1 MRTTIE
7 NSLPWWNFPILE
19 SMYTEFF
26 HLRESPFSIAPNPRF
41 LYPSAKHRE
50 ALAHLLYGIKE
61 EGGGFV
67 ALTGEVGTGKTTLC
81 RCLIEQ
87 LPENV
92 DVALVL
98 NPRLDALE
106 LLATVCDELRIP
118 YPPHGVSLKLLVDA
132 LNAYLLKAHAQG
144 RRTVLV
150 IDEAQNLSYEVLEQ
164 IRLLTNLETSQSKL
178 LQIILL
184 GQPELTRLLRQG
196 RLRQLTQRIT
206 ARYHLTPLTRAET
219 CDYIRHRLAVSGAL
233 HPIFTRR
240 AMRAVHRLSDG
251 IPRLINMICDRAL
264 LGAYALGKPRIDV
277 DIVRKAAR
285 EVLSKGWIGSTWWRI
300 GIASAVAGIILIAVF
315 WWDRRRQDT
324 PVVTPATASPSPA
337 VTAAPEP
344 PNRSLSG
351 IVQAPEAPPALR
363 DWLARAGTNPN
374 PAFGRLLA
382 LWGKAQEI
390 PEGAAPCE
398 FAKRHGLLCQS
409 ENSGWN
415 GLRLLNLAA
424 VLELVPA
431 DGERRYVTLIHVGPE
446 GWTLDADGRTR
457 TVPQADLLPWWNG
470 RFTLLWRPP
479 VAGISLVKPGQSS
492 PAVPWIRQQLGLKP
506 KRVALD
512 RFDEA
517 LQHQVMEFQSREG
530 LTVDGQVGPRTFIV
544 LLGRANRPGLPRL
557 QRPNNGN
564 THVLHP

>member
-1 MRTTIE
+1 
-7 NSLPWWNFPILE
+7 
-19 SMYTEFF
+19 MYTEFF
-26 HLRESPFSIAPNPRF
+26 HLREPPFSIAPNPRF

-98 NPRLDALE
+98 NPRLDAME

-118 YPPHGVSLKLLVDA
+118 YPSHAVSLKLLVDV
-132 LNAYLLKAHAQG
+132 LNAYLLEAHAQG

-164 IRLLTNLETSQSKL
+164 IRLLTNLETNQSKL

-184 GQPELTRLLRQG
+184 GQPELMRLLGQK
-196 RLRQLTQRIT
+196 RLRQLAQRIT

-233 HPIFTRR
+233 HPLFTRR
-240 AMRAVHRLSDG
+240 AMRAAHRLSGG

-264 LGAYALGKPRIDV
+264 LGAYALGKPCVDV
-277 DIVRKAAR
+277 GIVRKAAR
-285 EVLSKGWIGSTWWRI
+285 EVSTPIAGWTGSIGWRVA
-300 GIASAVAGIILIAVF
+300 IASVVAGIFLITAL
-315 WWDRRRQDT
+315 WWDRYQDSPAATPTTSLPSRAVPNAWEAVSPSRSGATQPPAAKDT
-324 PVVTPATASPSPA
+324 PETLA
-337 VTAAPEP
+337 
-344 PNRSLSG
+344 
-351 IVQAPEAPPALR
+351 
-363 DWLARAGTNPN
+363 DWLAGAGTSPN

-382 LWGKAQEI
+382 LWGKPQGV
-390 PEGAAPCE
+390 PEGMDPCE
-398 FAKRHGLLCQS
+398 FAQRHGLLCQS
-409 ENSGWN
+409 EDSGWN
-415 GLRLLNLAA
+415 GLQLLNLAA
-424 VLELVPA
+424 VLELVPV
-431 DGERRYVTLIHVGPE
+431 DGARRYVTLIRVGPE
-446 GWTLDADGRTR
+446 GWTLDADGWTR

-479 VAGISLVKPGQSS
+479 VAGVSLVKPGQAS
-492 PAVPWIRQQLGLKP
+492 PAVSWIRQRLGLKP
-506 KRVALD
+506 KRTAVD

-517 LQHQVMEFQSREG
+517 LRYRVMEFQHRAG
-530 LTVDGQVGPRTFIV
+530 LTADGQVGPRTFIV
-544 LLGRANRPGLPRL
+544 LSGQGNRSDLPRL
-557 QRPNNGN
+557 Q
-564 THVLHP
+564 

>member
-1 MRTTIE
+1 MVE
-7 NSLPWWNFPILE
+7 FPDPE

-118 YPPHGVSLKLLVDA
+118 YPPHGVSLKPLVDA
-132 LNAYLLKAHAQG
+132 LNAYLLEAHARG

-184 GQPELTRLLRQG
+184 GQPELTRLLEQK
-196 RLRQLTQRIT
+196 RLRQLAQRIT

-233 HPIFTRR
+233 HPLFTRR
-240 AMRAVHRLSDG
+240 AMRAVHRLSGG

-264 LGAYALGKPRIDV
+264 LGAYALGKPRVEIDV
-277 DIVRKAAR
+277 VRKAAR
-285 EVLSKGWIGSTWWRI
+285 EVLPKGRFGSIGWRAAI
-300 GIASAVAGIILIAVF
+300 ACAVMGILLIVAAL
-315 WWDRRRQDT
+315 WWDRRQDRQVT
-324 PVVTPATASPSPA
+324 LAPTPATPPPSRA
-337 VTAAPEP
+337 VPGQPEP
-344 PNRSLSG
+344 PSPPPSG
-351 IVQAPEAPPALR
+351 AVPPPAAGGVPGTLL
-363 DWLARAGTNPN
+363 DWLAGAGASPN

-382 LWGKAQEI
+382 LWGKPQEV
-390 PEGAAPCE
+390 PKGTDPCE
-398 FAKRHGLLCQS
+398 FARRHGLLCHS

-431 DGERRYVTLIHVGPE
+431 EGERRYVTLTRVDPE
-446 GWTLDADGRTR
+446 GWTLDAGGRTR
-457 TVPQADLLPWWNG
+457 TVSPTELLPWWNG
-470 RFTLLWRPP
+470 RFTVLWKPP
-479 VAGISLVKPGQSS
+479 VAGVSLVKPGQAS
-492 PAVPWIRQQLGLKP
+492 PAVPWIRQRLGLKP
-506 KRVALD
+506 KRAALD
-512 RFDEA
+512 RFDKT
-517 LQHQVMEFQSREG
+517 LQHQVMEFQRREG
-530 LTVDGQVGPRTFIV
+530 LTVDGQIGPRTFIV
-544 LLGRANRPGLPRL
+544 FLGRANRSGLPRL
-557 QRPNNGN
+557 Q
-564 THVLHP
+564 

>member
-1 MRTTIE
+1 
-7 NSLPWWNFPILE
+7 
-19 SMYTEFF
+19 MYTEFF
-26 HLRESPFSIAPNPRF
+26 HLREPPFSIAPNPRF

-50 ALAHLLYGIKE
+50 AFAHLLYGIKE

-98 NPRLDALE
+98 NPRLDAVE

-118 YPPHGVSLKLLVDA
+118 YPSHAVSLKLLVDA
-132 LNAYLLKAHAQG
+132 LNAYLLEAHAQG

-184 GQPELTRLLRQG
+184 GQPELTRLLGQK
-196 RLRQLTQRIT
+196 RLRQLAQRIT
-206 ARYHLTPLTRAET
+206 ARYHLTPLTRTET

-233 HPIFTRR
+233 HPLFTRR
-240 AMRAVHRLSDG
+240 AMRAAHRLSGG

-264 LGAYALGKPRIDV
+264 LGAYALGKPRVDV
-277 DIVRKAAR
+277 GIVRKAAR
-285 EVLSKGWIGSTWWRI
+285 EVFTTGWTGSIGRRVA
-300 GIASAVAGIILIAVF
+300 IASVVAGVLLIAAF
-315 WWDRRRQDT
+315 WWDRYQDPPAT
-324 PVVTPATASPSPA
+324 TPATTPPSRA
-337 VTAAPEP
+337 VPAAPEP
-344 PNRSLSG
+344 AKRPHPEAKPPAAAK
-351 IVQAPEAPPALR
+351 QAPETLV
-363 DWLARAGTNPN
+363 DWLAGAGTSPN

-382 LWGKAQEI
+382 LWGKPQGV
-390 PEGAAPCE
+390 PEGIDPCE
-398 FAKRHGLLCQS
+398 FAQRHGLLCQS
-409 ENSGWN
+409 EDSGWN

-424 VLELVPA
+424 VLELVPV
-431 DGERRYVTLIHVGPE
+431 DGARRYVTLIRVGPE

-479 VAGISLVKPGQSS
+479 VAGVSLVKPGQAS
-492 PAVPWIRQQLGLKP
+492 PAVPWIRQRLGLKP
-506 KRVALD
+506 KRAAVD

-517 LQHQVMEFQSREG
+517 LQHQVMEFQHRAG

-544 LLGRANRPGLPRL
+544 LSGQGNRSDLPRL
-557 QRPNNGN
+557 Q
-564 THVLHP
+564 